1 LVDGIRREVPFD
13 WMLEVEGGVGSVPF
27 DPGTVLVTPLIH

>member
-1 LVDGIRREVPFD
+1 MVDGIRREVPFD
-13 WMLEVEGGVGSVPF
+13 WMLEGGVGSVPF